1 MKSFKIIFLFFALF
15 FKLTCAAHEGDS
27 AKKIEAIHAH
37 KDLAGHA
44 HVGWESRYFSEGR
57 DALDG
62 ESMWTGTLE
71 IGYDHFSGGIWY
83 GESSNNLYYEWQYSL
98 ALAQQAN
105 GFEFYLGYTHLVF
118 DKDDDSDDEWSAGL
132 SYGELPYGLETAL
145 DATYSKD
152 AGGTFFEWST
162 GKEFNPSEEFQL
174 SVSGIFGWND
184 GYVSDGHDQLNF
196 FALRTGAERELTK
209 SFSFVVHG
217 TQSWAIDSNPSLPG
231 DLQLK
236 DFFHFGLGL
245 EWSF

>member
-1 MKSFKIIFLFFALF
+1 MKILKHVL
-15 FKLTCAAHEGDS
+15 S
-27 AKKIEAIHAH
+27 AKLFVLWNIGWSHDTVTTKPIEKMHAH
-37 KDLAGHA
+37 DTFEAHA

-62 ESMWTGTLE
+62 ESLWAGTLE

-83 GESSNNLYYEWQYSL
+83 GESSNNLYDELQYSL
-98 ALAQQAN
+98 ALTQQAN
-105 GFEFYLGYTHLVF
+105 GLEFYLGYTYLVF
-118 DKDDDSDDEWSAGL
+118 AKDDDSDEEWSAGL

-162 GKEFNPSEEFQL
+162 SKEFSPSEEFQL
-174 SVSGIFGWND
+174 SASGILGWND
-184 GYVSDGHDQLNF
+184 GYVSDGHDQMNF
-196 FALRTGAERELTK
+196 FALRTGAERELTE
-209 SFSFVVHG
+209 SFSFVFHG

-231 DLQLK
+231 DLLLK

>member
-1 MKSFKIIFLFFALF
+1 M
-15 FKLTCAAHEGDS
+15 
-27 AKKIEAIHAH
+27 HAH
-37 KDLAGHA
+37 DTFEAHA
-44 HVGWESRYFSEGR
+44 HAGWESRYFSEGR

-83 GESSNNLYYEWQYSL
+83 GESSNNLYDEWQYSL

-118 DKDDDSDDEWSAGL
+118 AKDDDSDDEWSAGL

-152 AGGTFFEWST
+152 AGGTLFEWST

-174 SVSGIFGWND
+174 SVSGIFGWNE

-196 FALRTGAERELTK
+196 FALGTGAERELTEKFFIRFSRNAKLGCRFEPILAGRLAIERFFPFWPRVGMVLLGSCIPK
-209 SFSFVVHG
+209 SSFRG
-217 TQSWAIDSNPSLPG
+217 IG
-231 DLQLK
+231 
-236 DFFHFGLGL
+236 
-245 EWSF
+245 